1 MKAGYVLFFVGVP
14 WIMLEIAVIIV
25 GSILIFLGLAGSLLP
40 ILPGPPLSFIGLLL
54 LALVRT
60 FSSPLTPTLIIVMG
74 LLTVAAVAADHIIP
88 VWGARRYGASK
99 WGLWGSVTGMV
110 IGIFFSPWGMLLGG
124 LVGAVVAEW
133 LAYRETGQAL
143 RAGWGVI
150 VGILLGTVLKL
161 VLSAVMAYYFVRA
174 LF

>member
-1 MKAGYVLFFVGVP
+1 
-14 WIMLEIAVIIV
+14 MLEITVIII

-40 ILPGPPLSFIGLLL
+40 FLPGPPLSFIGLLL
-54 LALVRT
+54 LALVRA

-74 LLTVAAVAADHIIP
+74 LLTAAAAAADHIIP

-99 WGLWGSVTGMV
+99 WGLWGSVAGMV

-133 LAYRETGQAL
+133 LASREAGQAL

-150 VGILLGTVLKL
+150 VGALLGTVLKL
-161 VLSAVMAYYFVRA
+161 ALSGVMAYYFVRS

>member
-1 MKAGYVLFFVGVP
+1 
-14 WIMLEIAVIIV
+14 MLEITVIII

-60 FSSPLTPTLIIVMG
+60 FPSPLTPTLVIVMG
-74 LLTVAAVAADHIIP
+74 LLTMAVVAADYIIP
-88 VWGARRYGASK
+88 VWGAKRYGASK
-99 WGLWGSVTGMV
+99 WGLWGSVAGMV
-110 IGIFFSPWGMLLGG
+110 IGILFSPWGMLLGG

-133 LAYRETGQAL
+133 LVYREAGQAL
-143 RAGWGVI
+143 KAGWGVI
-150 VGILLGTVLKL
+150 VGALLGTVLKL

>member
-1 MKAGYVLFFVGVP
+1 
-14 WIMLEIAVIIV
+14 MLEITVIIV

-60 FSSPLTPTLIIVMG
+60 FSSPLTPPLIIVMG

-99 WGLWGSVTGMV
+99 WGLWGSVAGMV

-133 LAYRETGQAL
+133 LVHRETGQAL

>member
-1 MKAGYVLFFVGVP
+1 MP
-14 WIMLEIAVIIV
+14 WIILEITAIIV

-40 ILPGPPLSFIGLLL
+40 VLPGPPLSFIGLLL

-60 FSSPLTPTLIIVMG
+60 FPFPLTPTLIIVMG
-74 LLTVAAVAADHIIP
+74 LLTITAVAADYIIP

-99 WGLWGSVTGMV
+99 WGLWGSVAGMV

-150 VGILLGTVLKL
+150 VGTLLGTVLKL
-161 VLSAVMAYYFVRA
+161 VISALMAYYFVRA